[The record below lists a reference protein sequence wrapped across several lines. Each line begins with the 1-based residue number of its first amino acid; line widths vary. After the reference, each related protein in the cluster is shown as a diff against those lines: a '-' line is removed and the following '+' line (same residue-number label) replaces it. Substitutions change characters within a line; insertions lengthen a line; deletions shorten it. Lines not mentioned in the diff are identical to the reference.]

1 MDMAAFDYNLKARK
15 RIPKFYENINV
26 VAVLNGFGG
35 AVGFYD
41 AKQLARY
48 WLSSGSKEFYIKY
61 GFIWEPP
68 EQLQNKVRM
77 HL

>member
-1 MDMAAFDYNLKARK
+1 MDVTVSEYERKAK
-15 RIPKFYENINV
+15 ERIPKLYENINV

-35 AVGFYD
+35 AIGFYD

-61 GFIWEPP
+61 GFTWEPP